1 MNAPELATDL
11 SEKLLG
17 EELQFFMRHH
27 DEWAALHSGEYVLIG
42 RGTFGGFH
50 RTHEDATRAGLRA
63 FGLAP
68 FLVRQIKARQIKA
81 R

>member
-1 MNAPELATDL
+1 MNIPELATDL
-11 SEKLLG
+11 SEKLLR
-17 EELQFFMRHH
+17 EELQFFMRHQE
-27 DEWAALHSGEYVLIG
+27 EWAVLHPGDYVLIG

-50 RTHEDATRAGLRA
+50 KTHEEATRAGMRT

-68 FLVRQIKARQIKA
+68 FLIRRIKARQIKF